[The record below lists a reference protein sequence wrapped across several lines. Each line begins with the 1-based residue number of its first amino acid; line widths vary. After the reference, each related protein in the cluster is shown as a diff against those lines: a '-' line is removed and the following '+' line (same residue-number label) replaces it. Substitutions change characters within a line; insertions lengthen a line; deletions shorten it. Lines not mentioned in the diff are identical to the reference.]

1 MCATRFPSPMSAACQ
16 NCRSLTKPVGANL
29 AVCGRCDRLQVIPQE
44 PVERPWLSTRR
55 L

>member
-1 MCATRFPSPMSAACQ
+1 MCATRFRFTMSAACQ

-29 AVCGRCDRLQVIPQE
+29 AVGGRCDRLQVIPQE
-44 PVERPWLSTRR
+44 PVERSGRSNRR